1 MEVESGEHVELES
14 GEFGRDGWLFCQ
26 EGNISPQSRICVHT
40 ESWNWWHI
48 SNCTCWT
55 DTESF
60 RTQFFKAQISSK
72 LLWNT
77 FYTSKYKS
85 FSATAYWPGANLPPE
100 MFWTNFVTKLSI
112 FAPPPP
118 LSNIS
123 NHSNVFISKEDIYK
137 LQFCVN
143 IYVRVIYKRYKGN
156 SASSIMTRKWR

>member
-1 MEVESGEHVELES
+1 MEVGSREHVELES

-48 SNCTCWT
+48 SNCRCRT

-72 LLWNT
+72 LLRNT

-85 FSATAYWPGANLPPE
+85 FSIDLEPTCPLRCFEPILWPNWASLLPHPHCPIYQITAMYL
-100 MFWTNFVTKLSI
+100 FQKRTFTSYSFVSIYIWGWFTKGT
-112 FAPPPP
+112 
-118 LSNIS
+118 
-123 NHSNVFISKEDIYK
+123 
-137 LQFCVN
+137 
-143 IYVRVIYKRYKGN
+143 KG
-156 SASSIMTRKWR
+156 IVPRQ